1 MTNTETTGNVMTVLF
16 RSWSDAEKAYQELL
30 NRGFTSDQINL
41 VMSDETRSR
50 YSGVKT
56 ELGNKAAEGTGVG
69 AAIGGTVGAILGAI
83 AAVGT
88 AITIPGLGLVVA
100 GPIVAALAGAGAGGA
115 TGGLIG
121 ALVGWGIPEETVKRY
136 ESGLKEGGI
145 VLGFNPRTAA
155 EANEVE
161 KIWKDYNGEMIH
173 R

>member
-1 MTNTETTGNVMTVLF
+1 MNTERTENLMTVMF
-16 RSWSDAEKAYQELL
+16 RKWGDAENAYQELL
-30 NRGFTSDQINL
+30 KRGFTTDQINIL
-41 VMSDETRSR
+41 MSDETRAQNE
-50 YSGVKT
+50 GTKT

-69 AAIGGTVGAILGAI
+69 AAVGGTVGAILGAV

-88 AITIPGLGLVVA
+88 GLAIPGLGLVIA

-121 ALVGWGIPEETVKRY
+121 ALIGWGIPEETVKRY
-136 ESGLKEGGI
+136 ESGIKEGGI
-145 VLGFNPRTAA
+145 VLGFTPRSVA
-155 EANEVE
+155 ESNEVE

>member
-1 MTNTETTGNVMTVLF
+1 MNTEKPENLMTGLF
-16 RSWSDAEKAYQELL
+16 RNWSDAENAYQELL
-30 NRGFTSDQINL
+30 KRGFTSDQLNL
-41 VMSDETRSR
+41 MMSDETRSL
-50 YSGVKT
+50 YEGTNT

-69 AAIGGTVGAILGAI
+69 AAVGGTVGAILSAVAAI
-83 AAVGT
+83 GT
-88 AITIPGLGLVVA
+88 SIVVPGLGLVIA

-121 ALVGWGIPEETVKRY
+121 ALIGWGIPEETVKRY
-136 ESGLKEGGI
+136 ETGLNEGGI
-145 VLGFNPRTAA
+145 VLGFTPRSVA